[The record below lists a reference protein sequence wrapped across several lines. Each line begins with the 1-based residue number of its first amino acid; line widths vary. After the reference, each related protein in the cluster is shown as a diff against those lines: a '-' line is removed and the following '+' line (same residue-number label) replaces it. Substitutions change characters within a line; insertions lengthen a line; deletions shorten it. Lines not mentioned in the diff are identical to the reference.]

1 VDFLSSLVDI
11 EDMKSSSELTKL
23 IPKALKRLRTS
34 KGISQEEL
42 ANMANLDR
50 TYISGFERGIRNV
63 TILSLEKIIKA
74 LNIDAKGFAKEILIQ
89 ADIEDPK

>member
-1 VDFLSSLVDI
+1 MDFLSSLVDI